1 MTVPAVEEKSVRAA
15 EQTSD
20 SGCPSA
26 MLRVM
31 RHHFR
36 LAEHPY
42 MAAWRV
48 GALSRSDLQIYA
60 TEHDHIVVAR
70 ASLAHRVAQ
79 LARELYTDP
88 PGVTTA
94 ESNADVERWRDFS
107 IAAGWCHSSQWYYG
121 ADPIEQTIACVRQV
135 VGLRRDSL
143 GQRLARLYAI
153 VTAQH
158 DAAASQL
165 TALQDH
171 YAMDASATAWFAS
184 RAGDD
189 DVIRLL
195 EGAIDRQALV
205 DDPFA
210 ITAYARATYQSLW
223 SFHDGVWT
231 DGVPGGRLT

>member
-1 MTVPAVEEKSVRAA
+1 MTVPAFEEKSVRAA

-20 SGCPSA
+20 SRCPSA
-26 MLRVM
+26 MLRLM
-31 RHHFR
+31 RNQFR

-42 MAAWRV
+42 VAAWRA

-60 TEHDHIVVAR
+60 TEHDHVVVAR
-70 ASLAHRVAQ
+70 ASLAHRVDR
-79 LARELYTDP
+79 LATDLHNDP
-88 PGVTTA
+88 PGVITA
-94 ESNADVERWRDFS
+94 ESDADVERWRDFS

-143 GQRLARLYAI
+143 GRRVARLYAI
-153 VTAQH
+153 VTAQY

-165 TALQDH
+165 AALQEH
-171 YAMDASATAWFAS
+171 YSMDASATAWFAS

-189 DVIRLL
+189 DLIRLL
-195 EGAIDRQALV
+195 EGTIDRQALV

-210 ITAYARATYQSLW
+210 ITASARATYQSLW

-231 DGVPGGRLT
+231 NGVAAGRLT